1 MKSERRKAFVA
12 VYEKNINSGQKS
24 AYRNIMDPCD
34 AMCYYCQEK
43 GKYMYLKQLPSLFDS
58 QYI

>member
-58 QYI
+58 